1 MATFRPLACLIRMSR
16 TCERCAPRRRRSW
29 SAAALGCVG
38 LLGATVS
45 CTTTLDPSFVVA
57 GGDGGVSD
65 PLPTCSSFAQAP
77 SSYVVCS
84 KPLNFAAASSDCLR
98 RGATL
103 AGMGSGQENEFVA
116 TNAGNVVNDDAW
128 LGGTRDDSYVWRWPD
143 GTIFWRG
150 GPDGAPE
157 GDSFVRWLPG
167 EPNDSSTVTTD
178 PERCLALKFNQNDW
192 NDRACSLE
200 LPYVCEQ
207 SLPAP

>member
-1 MATFRPLACLIRMSR
+1 MSGIAL
-16 TCERCAPRRRRSW
+16 RCA
-29 SAAALGCVG
+29 V
-38 LLGATVS
+38 LLGVAVS

-57 GGDGGVSD
+57 SEDGGVTE

-84 KPLNFAAASSDCLR
+84 KPLDFEAAAFDCMR

-103 AGMGSGQENEFVA
+103 AAIGSAQEDDFVA
-116 TNAGNVVNDDAW
+116 TNAGNVVNDDLW
-128 LGGTRDDSYVWRWPD
+128 LGGTRDDAYVWRWPD
-143 GTIFWRG
+143 GSVFWRG
-150 GPDGAPE
+150 GPGGTAE
-157 GDSFVRWLPG
+157 GDAFVRWLPG

-178 PERCLALKFNQNDW
+178 PERCLALKFNANDW

-207 SLPAP
+207 PSPAP